1 MEASKV
7 SWAAARPAR
16 KAADDGSGSD
26 SSGSS
31 GPADFLSSGAPPPAA
46 AVGPPVADG
55 FDLEG
60 LLAELLS
67 EEETKQL
74 QAMQQDYSFEVQ
86 ENQAEAP
93 GSDADGE
100 DEGASDSDGNG
111 NDFQLVEEAL
121 SQADSASVASSGDTP
136 APDGDEQDPSSA
148 ERPAQRSLEQV
159 REARMQAL
167 RLSRASGLR
176 DEVAEAYRLD
186 VQSSAKSGVFVYDGL
201 LPGGQPTNR
210 LIGRVVTC
218 FGGGTL
224 CGTCERHPKCK
235 FLLTAK
241 PALGLSLLH
250 VEADVLSWLAAGTEV
265 SASEHAELMVRCKR
279 DYYLMRVRP

>member
-16 KAADDGSGSD
+16 TAADDGSGSD

-100 DEGASDSDGNG
+100 DEGASDSDGTEMISNWWR
-111 NDFQLVEEAL
+111 
-121 SQADSASVASSGDTP
+121 
-136 APDGDEQDPSSA
+136 
-148 ERPAQRSLEQV
+148 RP
-159 REARMQAL
+159 
-167 RLSRASGLR
+167 
-176 DEVAEAYRLD
+176 
-186 VQSSAKSGVFVYDGL
+186 SAKRIPL
-201 LPGGQPTNR
+201 LW
-210 LIGRVVTC
+210 LRVVTHRLQT
-218 FGGGTL
+218 GTSRTPPRQSAL
-224 CGTCERHPKCK
+224 HRGRLSKSGRPACKPCGFLER
-235 FLLTAK
+235 
-241 PALGLSLLH
+241 
-250 VEADVLSWLAAGTEV
+250 AA
-265 SASEHAELMVRCKR
+265 
-279 DYYLMRVRP
+279 